1 MMMASERRGRQTA
14 VRVHHVPVNRRRP
27 SVVQHARVG
36 GSAAHRARGAVVIA
50 GETRVRG
57 IMSGKR
63 GSTTGEPVMSG
74 RRVSVDHGG
83 GGRQGIRVVMAAR
96 ISRRILTRRGPGQRG
111 AGHVSVHVA
120 GEGGREIPV
129 MMARHRLGPVG
140 VVHGAR
146 WPVMVG
152 HARGFRVPVMM
163 VGVLSLVLLK
173 SSHQSVPDVQ
183 IRGPTEIVGVLVHV
197 RVRVAVEMSVDSR
210 ALGRGRLVMML
221 IRIQNLLNVLQLV
234 FARGGRF
241 LRQLSSVFLELLV
254 QIFGGRIEQS
264 CARLQQ
270 RAGAGS

>member
-14 VRVHHVPVNRRRP
+14 VRVHVPVNRRRP

-63 GSTTGEPVMSG
+63 GSTTGEPMMVG

-83 GGRQGIRVVMAAR
+83 GGRQRIRMVMAAR

-120 GEGGREIPV
+120 GERGRV
-129 MMARHRLGPVG
+129 MVARHRLGPVG

-197 RVRVAVEMSVDSR
+197 RVRVAVEMSVDGR